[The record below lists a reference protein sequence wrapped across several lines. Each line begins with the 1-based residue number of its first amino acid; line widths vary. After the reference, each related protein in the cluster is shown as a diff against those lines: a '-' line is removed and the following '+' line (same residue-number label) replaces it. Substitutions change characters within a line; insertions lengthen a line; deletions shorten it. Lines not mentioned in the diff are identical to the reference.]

1 MKWNLR
7 EKEELLIIEM
17 VLKINDIERISCE
30 EARKRRKVKVKLE
43 NKDKVAFLYQR
54 WLENLWCTVIQR
66 KYNWSFHWHMYI
78 VQYETGY
85 INKQIIK

>member
-1 MKWNLR
+1 
-7 EKEELLIIEM
+7 M

-54 WLENLWCTVIQR
+54 
-66 KYNWSFHWHMYI
+66 
-78 VQYETGY
+78 
-85 INKQIIK
+85 